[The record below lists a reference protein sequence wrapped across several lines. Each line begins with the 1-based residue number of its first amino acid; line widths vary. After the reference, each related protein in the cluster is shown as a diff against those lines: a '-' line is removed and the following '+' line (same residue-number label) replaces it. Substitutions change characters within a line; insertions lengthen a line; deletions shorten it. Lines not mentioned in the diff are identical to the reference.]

1 MKIKIGLIV
10 LAAIFLS
17 ACGESTTEQV
27 VEERDAVVSTVA
39 ELPACKKSN
48 EGDQVMVEGE
58 KTVRVCV
65 DGKWYSTVGNVQ
77 YVQGDAFFCTAEKTA
92 DGTGM
97 KILCNGDSVGVVYNG
112 VNGADGENGSD
123 GTDGEQGVQGRK
135 GDNGLPGAQGPK
147 GDDGDKGGLGTAGK
161 NGTGCSI
168 ERLNEY
174 SVRVK
179 CGLDSTILYIED
191 VADTSGN
198 IEPVVLDSEMVAVSL
213 DDISGFSQKGPFLSG
228 SKVRAYEISDGH
240 TLKQTGNVFN
250 GKIANDR
257 GEFKINARTL
267 VSQYLVLEANGFYR
281 NEVTGKNSD
290 AELTLYAITDV
301 SERNAANVNLLTH
314 LEYERVQYL
323 VIHDK
328 KRVYAAKKQAQAE
341 VFNILHIIAKDFA
354 NSEDLNIAGNS
365 DGDGALL
372 AFSTL
377 LQGDRSVAD
386 LSELLTKIAADME
399 KDGTW
404 DDATTK
410 ILIADWAA
418 DVDSAGR
425 LPAIH
430 DNVLHWGLAES
441 VPEFATHVLHFRDV
455 EYGLGDCTS
464 DSVDIVKSVSAGK
477 RKGTKTRYICR
488 DGVWRMASDLEK
500 DTYQWAPG
508 ADGEIKVGSITNA
521 QNYLYDSVNTQWRMT
536 TPVEMEFG
544 ACIESVAEDA
554 TKNMGRYNGVWYKCE
569 NRSWDSVSV
578 LVADTQGWTSGED
591 GEVRGGNYTE
601 ANYVYG
607 EIEGSWR
614 EANKNDYALELNGCT
629 AKRAGEM
636 ERSPVDNRYY
646 RCQEREWTLITD
658 KTLYNTVGYDCDED
672 GKMVLGVVNTK
683 SYFVCD
689 AGEWREAT
697 TDEEFVGGACT
708 LAKAGTFYKDSTY
721 ICENR
726 LIRQTTIYDLPV
738 RDWTNPALAYDTL
751 IDDRDGR
758 AYRTIRILAKKES
771 GDEESE
777 EFVVMAENLNYVDN
791 SQNMEG
797 NNWCYNNDSVNCLK
811 GGRYYTWTAAMNL
824 DPKWQETYAP
834 EGAIKTPHQG
844 ICPNGWH
851 IPTTEEWTMLM
862 NAWSDNVYALMAI
875 GVPGWEDAPAWKNA
889 TNAGGFSVIP
899 TGSFYQSLDDY
910 VNEYET
916 HALYWSASEAEY
928 AYYAGI
934 SAQFAAIWGSYGFDV
949 REDGLKSHGRSV
961 RCFKD

>member
-10 LAAIFLS
+10 LTAIFLS

-27 VEERDAVVSTVA
+27 VEDCDVVVLTVA
-39 ELPACKKSN
+39 ELPACEKTN
-48 EGDQVMVEGE
+48 EGEQVLVRGE
-58 KTVRVCV
+58 KTVRVCA
-65 DGKWYSTVGNVQ
+65 DGRWYSTIGDIP
-77 YVQGDAFFCTAEKTA
+77 YVQDAAFTCMAERLT

-112 VNGADGENGSD
+112 KKGADGEKGAD
-123 GTDGEQGVQGRK
+123 GTDGEQGVQGLK
-135 GDNGLPGAQGPK
+135 GKEGLPGAQGPK
-147 GDDGDKGGLGTAGK
+147 GDDGDKGDLGAAGK
-161 NGTGCSI
+161 NGTGCSV
-168 ERLNEY
+168 ERLDEY

-198 IEPVVLDSEMVAVSL
+198 IEPVILDSEMVAVSL

-399 KDGTW
+399 KDGIW
-404 DDATTK
+404 DDAATK

-425 LPAIH
+425 LPVIH

-441 VPEFATHVLHFRDV
+441 VPEFAKHVLHFRDV

-508 ADGEIKVGSITNA
+508 ADGEIKIGSITNA

-578 LVADTQGWTSGED
+578 LVADTRGWTSGED

-607 EIEGSWR
+607 EIEGLWR

-672 GKMVLGVVNTK
+672 GKMMLGVVHTK

-697 TDEEFVGGACT
+697 TDEELIGEACT
-708 LAKAGTFYKDSTY
+708 AAKAGTFYKDSAY
-721 ICENR
+721 ICENKI
-726 LIRQTTIYDLPV
+726 IRETIIYDFPV
-738 RDWTNPALAYDTL
+738 RDWTNPALTYGSLTDN
-751 IDDRDGR
+751 RDGR
-758 AYRTIRILAKKES
+758 TYKTIRILAKKEF
-771 GDEESE
+771 GDEDTE
-777 EFVVMAENLNYVDN
+777 ELVVMAENLNYVDN

-797 NNWCYNNDSVNCLK
+797 NNWCYNNDSINCLK
-811 GGRYYTWTAAMNL
+811 GGRYYTWTAAMNI
-824 DPKWQETYAP
+824 DPKWQVTNAP
-834 EGAIKTPHQG
+834 EGTIKTPHQG

-851 IPTTEEWTMLM
+851 IPTVEEWEML
-862 NAWSDNVYALMAI
+862 WNVWYGNGEALFAM
-875 GVPGWEDAPAWKNA
+875 GVPTWKNA
-889 TNAGGFSVIP
+889 TNASGFSVIP
-899 TGSFYQSLDDY
+899 VGYMYKEGNDYKYMQSELYAD
-910 VNEYET
+910 
-916 HALYWSASEAEY
+916 YWSVTEEESGVCHAAFHNSGFSTNWN
-928 AYYAGI
+928 YAGKDI
-934 SAQFAAIWGSYGFDV
+934 GM
-949 REDGLKSHGRSV
+949 SV